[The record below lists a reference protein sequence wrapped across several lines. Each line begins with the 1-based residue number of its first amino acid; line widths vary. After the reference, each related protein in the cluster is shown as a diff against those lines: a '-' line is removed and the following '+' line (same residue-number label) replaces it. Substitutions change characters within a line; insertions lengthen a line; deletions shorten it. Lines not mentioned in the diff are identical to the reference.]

1 MMFVCG
7 IVYQITNP
15 QKQQQSLWG
24 YLLVADWLV
33 WGQLVVQVQRQ
44 QHEMR
49 CVRNFI

>member
-7 IVYQITNP
+7 ILDQITNP